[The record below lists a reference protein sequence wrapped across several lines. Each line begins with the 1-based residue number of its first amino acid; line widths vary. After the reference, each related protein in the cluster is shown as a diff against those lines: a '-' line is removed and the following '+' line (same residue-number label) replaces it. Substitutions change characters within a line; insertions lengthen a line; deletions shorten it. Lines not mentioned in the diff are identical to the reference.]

1 MLSDDRTIVLPRE
14 ISRDF
19 VLTVFIGESEAL
31 LSDDHFHAGGL
42 KGFKINS
49 SSLYWFS
56 FA

>member
-1 MLSDDRTIVLPRE
+1 MLSDDRTIVLSRE

-19 VLTVFIGESEAL
+19 VLAVFIGESEPL

-42 KGFKINS
+42 KWFKINS